1 MDQPASA
8 VAATDQDAAAVM
20 RAPKFLSG
28 STIRHVLVMTA
39 TASVGLMA
47 IFVVDLFNLFY
58 ISRLGDTTLT
68 AAVGYASTLL
78 FMVTSICIGVM
89 IATGALCSRAL
100 GQGNRGIA
108 RRLGASA
115 LVWMMILTVI
125 VSAATFPLLR
135 PMLAALGAQGRTLD
149 VATTYLMIA
158 APTAPL
164 MGLGLGFSGVLRA
177 VGDARRAMYVT
188 LSGAVVAAVLDP
200 LLILFLGLGVN
211 GAAIVLAFS
220 RASLAILGW
229 YGAVYVHDLVGRPS
243 LRNTLADA
251 LPLAAIAGPAILANL
266 ATPVANGYMTAVL
279 SPYGDGAIA
288 ANAVMGRLIPVCFG
302 VIFALSGA
310 VGPIF
315 GQNYGAG
322 RLDRVRQCLNDAFI
336 ITTLYVLVT
345 WALLA
350 LARHGIV
357 VLFDI
362 RDAGA
367 ADLIEFFCLVL
378 AGSWVF
384 HGLLFVANASFNN
397 LGFPVAAT
405 LFNWG
410 KATVGTIP
418 FAMVG
423 ASMAG
428 AKGALA
434 GQGVGAIVFGVIGV
448 WWAYRTMAQLQPA
461 RLTVS

>member
-1 MDQPASA
+1 
-8 VAATDQDAAAVM
+8 
-20 RAPKFLSG
+20 
-28 STIRHVLVMTA
+28 
-39 TASVGLMA
+39 
-47 IFVVDLFNLFY
+47 
-58 ISRLGDTTLT
+58 
-68 AAVGYASTLL
+68 
-78 FMVTSICIGVM
+78 
-89 IATGALCSRAL
+89 
-100 GQGNRGIA
+100 
-108 RRLGASA
+108 
-115 LVWMMILTVI
+115 
-125 VSAATFPLLR
+125 
-135 PMLAALGAQGRTLD
+135 
-149 VATTYLMIA
+149 
-158 APTAPL
+158 
-164 MGLGLGFSGVLRA
+164 
-177 VGDARRAMYVT
+177 MYVT